1 MSEQIVDAAT
11 ALKKKELLSVYIGA
25 YKLLK
30 HYDDVYNQYQAIV
43 DVEVKEPAYT
53 EVPDEDSKIKL
64 PKKSHA
70 FLISLIGILLGVGLV
85 LGTNYYLISEGYYTT
100 LYHFFIIKTY
110 TITEVEVAG
119 VAIAVLFFLI
129 AIINKAVSHHAETV
143 YLDEVQEYEDNRNAI
158 ISSNQKLKEDY
169 ESKKKVA
176 DETQVINKMKR
187 ENLKTTMYHLQQEYM
202 LKYSKAIPA
211 DDVDLEVLSNKI
223 KELEAI

>member
-30 HYDDVYNQYQAIV
+30 HYDDIYNQYQTIV
-43 DVEVKEPAYT
+43 DVDVKEPDYT

-64 PKKSHA
+64 PKKSHGL
-70 FLISLIGILLGVGLV
+70 LISAIGILLSVGLV
-85 LGTNYYLISEGYYTT
+85 LGTNYYLIPEGYYTT
-100 LYHFFIIKTY
+100 LYHFFFINTY
-110 TITEVEVAG
+110 TVTEVEIAG
-119 VAIAVLFFLI
+119 VAVTLLFFLI
-129 AIINKAVSHHAETV
+129 AIINKAIANHAETV
-143 YLDEVQEYEDNRNAI
+143 YLDEIQEYEENRNAI
-158 ISSNQKLKEDY
+158 ISNNQKLKDEY

-211 DDVDLEVLSNKI
+211 DDVDLEILSNKI
-223 KELEAI
+223 KELESI